1 MLKRF
6 IKDWKYRFAI
16 ISLGWAA
23 WFVLASIKTFIS
35 SLNKVSLDPLHELT
49 DYLFVGII
57 WIVITPVIIYVAQIS
72 KSRYSGWKLLLMHI
86 FFSTVILFFRTIIY
100 AHLTISHFDSS
111 ISFEKN
117 WLRVL
122 ELQFLGNYV
131 IYGLVVTIFYSIQW
145 YLEFRESE
153 LNALKSNLRYEKL
166 ERQLLEANL
175 TTLRMQ
181 LNPHF
186 LFNTLHS
193 VASFIRIKKNEE
205 AITMLSKLSELLRY
219 TVYDNNKNFVT
230 VQKEISFIKGYVSIE
245 KIRFEDRLNI
255 FYKVDENTLKCYVP
269 NLILQPIIENALKHG
284 LRESNVNGELQ
295 IEIKIKDNK
304 LSIIVTDNGIGLP
317 ENWNFHKSFGVGLRN
332 TYERLK
338 YHYEDNFDFSIE
350 NNINKKGT
358 SVTMIIPVEIE
369 Q

>member
-23 WFVLASIKTFIS
+23 WFVLASIKTLIS
-35 SLNKVSLDPLHELT
+35 SLNKVSYDPLHELI

-57 WIVITPVIIYVAQIS
+57 WIIITPVIIYIAQIS
-72 KSRYSGWKLLLMHI
+72 KSRYSGWKLLLLHI

-122 ELQFLGNYV
+122 ELQFLGNYI

-153 LNALKSNLRYEKL
+153 LNALGLNLKSEKL
-166 ERQLLEANL
+166 ERKLSEAKL
-175 TTLRMQ
+175 SALRMQ

-193 VASFIRIKKNEE
+193 VASLIRIKKSEE
-205 AITMLSKLSELLRY
+205 AIITLSKLSELLRH
-219 TVYDNNKNFVT
+219 TIYDNNKNFVT
-230 VQKEISFIKGYVSIE
+230 VQEELSFIEGYVSIE
-245 KIRFEDRLNI
+245 KTRFEDRLNVLYQI
-255 FYKVDENTLKCYVP
+255 DENVLKYNLP

-284 LRESNVNGELQ
+284 LRESSENGELR
-295 IEIKIKDNK
+295 IEISIKDNQ
-304 LSIIVTDNGIGLP
+304 LVVMVEDNGVGLP
-317 ENWNFHKSFGVGLRN
+317 ENWDIKKSSGVGLKN

-338 YHYEDNFDFSIE
+338 YHYDDKFDFSI
-350 NNINKKGT
+350 NKNLNGKGIN
-358 SVTMIIPVEIE
+358 VRLVIPMEIG
-369 Q
+369 